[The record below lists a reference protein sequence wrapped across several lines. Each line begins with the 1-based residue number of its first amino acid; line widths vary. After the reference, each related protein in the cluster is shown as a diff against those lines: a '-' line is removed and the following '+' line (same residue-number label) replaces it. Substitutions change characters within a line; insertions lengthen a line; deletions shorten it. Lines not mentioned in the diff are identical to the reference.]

1 MTPNNFQ
8 RIRRGTALFLLPL
21 LISSCGLTQRV
32 GNGASAVAE
41 AVFYRKIDTLHL
53 KLTSRA
59 ALNSN
64 EGGEALPTVVRVYQL
79 KDRKTFDTASYA
91 ALLKQD
97 NTVLAA
103 DLLDRQVVQVMP
115 DAEATVAVPLHVD
128 AKFVAVVA
136 LFMAPDATNNTWR
149 LVLERNDLDDSKDRI
164 VELNDNRLQ
173 LRKNQ

>member
-1 MTPNNFQ
+1 MTPNNIQ
-8 RIRRGTALFLLPL
+8 RLIRGTALLLLTL

-32 GNGASAVAE
+32 SKGASAVAN

-79 KDRKTFDTASYA
+79 KDRKTFDTASYT

-103 DLLDRQVVQVMP
+103 DLLNRQVVQVMP
-115 DAEATVAVPLHVD
+115 DAEATVAVPLHAD
-128 AKFVAVVA
+128 AQFVAVVA
-136 LFMAPDATNNTWR
+136 LFMSPDFANNTWR
-149 LVLERNDLDDSKDRI
+149 LVLERHDLDDSKDRI

-173 LRKNQ
+173 LRKSQ

>member
-1 MTPNNFQ
+1 MTPNKFL
-8 RIRRGTALFLLPL
+8 RISHGTALILLPL
-21 LISSCGLTQRV
+21 LLTSCGLTQRV
-32 GNGASAVAE
+32 GNGASAVAS

-91 ALLKQD
+91 TLLKQD

-115 DAEATVAVPLHVD
+115 DAEATVAVPLHTD
-128 AKFVAVVA
+128 AQFVAVVA
-136 LFMAPDATNNTWR
+136 LFMAPDVTNNTWR
-149 LVLERNDLDDSKDRI
+149 LVLERSDLDDSKDQV

-173 LRKNQ
+173 LRKSQ

>member
-1 MTPNNFQ
+1 MMPNNFQ
-8 RIRRGTALFLLPL
+8 RVRRGTALLLLPL

-32 GNGASAVAE
+32 GNGASAVA
-41 AVFYRKIDTLHL
+41 
-53 KLTSRA
+53 SA

-97 NTVLAA
+97 NSVLAA

-115 DAEATVAVPLHVD
+115 DAEATVAVPLHAD
-128 AKFVAVVA
+128 AQFVAVVA
-136 LFMAPDATNNTWR
+136 LFMAPDVTNYTWR
-149 LVLERNDLDDSKDRI
+149 LILERNDLDDSKDRI